1 MLKYFRIEKNFRVL
15 KCQKLL
21 EVDYCLYMQYIEI
34 GVLQKYSDLVVHY
47 NVNLRAVIPTFVA
60 ID

>member
-1 MLKYFRIEKNFRVL
+1 MLQSAKKY
-15 KCQKLL
+15 L
-21 EVDYCLYMQYIEI
+21 EVHYCWYLHYIEI
-34 GVLQKYSDLVVHY
+34 GVLQKYSDLVVRY

>member
-1 MLKYFRIEKNFRVL
+1 MLKYFHIQTNFHVL
-15 KCQKLL
+15 KCQKIL
-21 EVDYCLYMQYIEI
+21 EVNYCLYLHYIEI

>member
-1 MLKYFRIEKNFRVL
+1 MLNYFRIEKNFHVL

-21 EVDYCLYMQYIEI
+21 EVDYCLYLHYIEI
-34 GVLQKYSDLVVHY
+34 GVLQKYSDLLVHY
-47 NVNLRAVIPTFVA
+47 SFNLRAVIPTFVA